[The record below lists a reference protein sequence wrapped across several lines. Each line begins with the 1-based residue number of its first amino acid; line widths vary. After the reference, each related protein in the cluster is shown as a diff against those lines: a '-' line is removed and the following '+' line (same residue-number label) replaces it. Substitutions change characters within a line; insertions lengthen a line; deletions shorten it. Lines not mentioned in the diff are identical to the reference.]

1 MAHKSITSN
10 VLASLIILCRRC
22 LFLILYPYKTMRVIA
37 EETDWTQIFLIFGL
51 IAIYYLSLSWVKPM
65 IDSPWLQLC
74 LVLFNYTATVLYIAF
89 FGKSLGDD
97 TELKK
102 LLFVFAYALIPTI
115 IWFYMNTFLY
125 VIIPPPRNLTILGK
139 SFSIVFITISISLLV
154 WKLILWYLAI
164 RFATK
169 LKFYDI
175 LYITILYIAIVVP
188 YSLFMYHL
196 GFFRIPFL

>member
-1 MAHKSITSN
+1 MAHKSVISN
-10 VLASLIILCRRC
+10 VLASIIILLRRC
-22 LFLILYPYKTMRVIA
+22 IYLILYPYKTMRAIA
-37 EETDWTQIFLIFGL
+37 DETDWTQIFLIFGL
-51 IAIYYLSLSWVKPM
+51 IAIYYISLVAVKPM

-97 TELKK
+97 TELRK

-115 IWFYMNTFLY
+115 LWFYINTFLY
-125 VIIPPPRNLTILGK
+125 VVIPPPRNLTILGK
-139 SFSIVFITISISLLV
+139 SFSIVFITLSISLLA
-154 WKLILWYLAI
+154 WKLILWYLTI
-164 RFATK
+164 RFSTK

-196 GFFRIPFL
+196 GFFRIPFI

>member
-1 MAHKSITSN
+1 MVPKNILPEF
-10 VLASLIILCRRC
+10 LASCIIFLRRC
-22 LFLILYPYKTMRVIA
+22 LFLILYPYKTMRAIA
-37 EETDWTQIFLIFGL
+37 EENDWTQIFIIFGI
-51 IAIYYLSLSWVKPM
+51 IAIYYGSLSWVKDM
-65 IDSPWLQLC
+65 SHSPLLQLC
-74 LVLFNYTATVLYIAF
+74 LVLFNYTVTVLYIAF

-97 TELKK
+97 TELRK

-125 VIIPPPRNLTILGK
+125 VVIPPPRNLTILGK
-139 SFSIVFITISISLLV
+139 SFSIVFITISTSLLA

-196 GFFRIPFL
+196 GFFRIPFI

>member
-1 MAHKSITSN
+1 
-10 VLASLIILCRRC
+10 
-22 LFLILYPYKTMRVIA
+22 MRAIA
-37 EETDWTQIFLIFGL
+37 EEIDWTQIFLIFG
-51 IAIYYLSLSWVKPM
+51 IIGIYYFSLSFVKPM
-65 IDSPWLQLC
+65 VGAAWLQLC

-89 FGKSLGDD
+89 FGKTLGDEV
-97 TELKK
+97 ELRKT
-102 LLFVFAYALIPTI
+102 LFVFAYALIPTI

-125 VIIPPPRNLTILGK
+125 VVIPPPRNLTILGK
-139 SFSIVFITISISLLV
+139 SFSIVFITISMSLLA

-164 RFATK
+164 RFSTK

>member
-1 MAHKSITSN
+1 
-10 VLASLIILCRRC
+10 
-22 LFLILYPYKTMRVIA
+22 MRAIA
-37 EETDWTQIFLIFGL
+37 EEHDWTQIFIIFVL
-51 IAIYYLSLSWVKPM
+51 IAIYYASLSWVKDMPH
-65 IDSPWLQLC
+65 SPLLQLC
-74 LVLFNYTATVLYIAF
+74 LVIFNYTVTVLYIAF

-97 TELKK
+97 TELRK
-102 LLFVFAYALIPTI
+102 LLFVFAYAL
-115 IWFYMNTFLY
+115 MNTFLY
-125 VIIPPPRNLTILGK
+125 VVIPPPRNLTILGK
-139 SFSIVFITISISLLV
+139 SFSIVFITISTSLLA

-196 GFFRIPFL
+196 GFFRIPFI